1 MKIPLHTKL
10 RREFRGYL
18 YSLISKIK
26 SNNSSN
32 KKIDKDEINSIII
45 IRPNYRI
52 GNILFLTPLINELQ
66 KELPNAKIDIIVGMK
81 LAGKTLEPIP
91 NIDKVIDIPRKLLL
105 HPIQLFSIIKNIRK
119 KRYNLAINI
128 SDGSLSSEI
137 TTKLIN
143 SKYKASFKNEKSL
156 ISLTHTVKKENI
168 YNHAG
173 STALELLKLFTDDI
187 PNNNIKLDIKLS
199 DIEIEKGK
207 NELNNLLL
215 KCNVR
220 NNATTIALFRNARF
234 DKKISDEWWNS
245 WHKELVTIDKNI
257 IVIDILSPD
266 IPSKLNKNVLNYSN
280 KDLRIL
286 GAFFKSCD
294 LYISADTGP
303 LHLALASNAKC
314 LALFNKTNID
324 KYGTL
329 GEQNL
334 TIDINNLSPKD
345 IANKTIEYIS

>member
-1 MKIPLHTKL
+1 M
-10 RREFRGYL
+10 
-18 YSLISKIK
+18 
-26 SNNSSN
+26 
-32 KKIDKDEINSIII
+32 

-52 GNILFLTPLINELQ
+52 GNILFLTPLINEIQ
-66 KELPNAKIDIIVGMK
+66 KELPNTKIDIIVGMK
-81 LAGKTLEPIP
+81 LAGKILEPIP

-119 KRYNLAINI
+119 KRYDLAINI

-143 SKYKASFKNEKSL
+143 AKYKASFQNEKTL
-156 ISLTHTVKKENI
+156 ISLTHTVKKENR

-173 STALELLKLFTDDI
+173 STALELLKLLTDDI
-187 PNNNIKLDIKLS
+187 PNNNIKLDIKLTN
-199 DIEIEKGK
+199 IEIKKGK
-207 NELNNLLL
+207 NELNNLLF
-215 KCNVR
+215 KSNII
-220 NNATTIALFRNARF
+220 NNNTTKYTTVALFRNARF

-245 WHKELVTIDKNI
+245 WYNELINIDKNI
-257 IVIDILSPD
+257 IVIDVLSPD
-266 IPSKLNKNVLNYSN
+266 IPSKLNENVLEYSN
-280 KDLRIL
+280 KNLRIL

-314 LALFNKTNID
+314 LALFNKTSID

-345 IANKTIEYIS
+345 IANKTIEIIS